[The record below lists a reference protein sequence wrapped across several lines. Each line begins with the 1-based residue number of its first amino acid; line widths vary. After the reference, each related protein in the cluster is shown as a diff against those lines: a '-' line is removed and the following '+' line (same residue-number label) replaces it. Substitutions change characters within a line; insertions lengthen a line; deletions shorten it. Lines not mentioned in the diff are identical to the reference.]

1 MAARRG
7 KKRVRRRKTFSI
19 TNALFSLG
27 YANILS
33 SGLFGTNIISFFTG
47 SYTPST
53 GNYAP
58 GFVYGSGIGIKELIQ
73 DPQSLQQVVSNAGE
87 NLVPMLTQSLVL
99 GVTERLFKSVMRRPL
114 SNVNRNLVKP
124 MLGAGVRL

>member
-7 KKRVRRRKTFSI
+7 KKKAVRRRKTFSI

-47 SYTPST
+47 SMSGL
-53 GNYAP
+53 GNYSP
-58 GFVYGSGIGIKELIQ
+58 GIVYGSGLGFKELVS
-73 DPQSLQQVVSNAGE
+73 DPGALEQVVANAGS

-114 SNVNRNLVKP
+114 GNVNRNIVKP
-124 MLGAGVRL
+124 LLGAGVRL

>member
-1 MAARRG
+1 M
-7 KKRVRRRKTFSI
+7 
-19 TNALFSLG
+19 
-27 YANILS
+27 
-33 SGLFGTNIISFFTG
+33 FGTNIISFFLG

-53 GNYAP
+53 GNYAS
-58 GFVYGSGIGIKELIQ
+58 GVVYGQGLGIRELLQ
-73 DPQSLQQVVSNAGE
+73 DPGSLNQVVANAGE

-114 SNVNRNLVKP
+114 ANVNRNLVKP